1 MSKALYH
8 VPQPG
13 EKIRFKEISGL
24 YTTEI
29 VKSWDVKH
37 GVLTTCEGD
46 RYRIENRWTIKLV
59 APAPTATPKPIKADA
74 PDPGK
79 SAHRRPSV
87 GDWVEVTR
95 LEPGDIVK
103 VGDVVKI
110 IGDDHDQA
118 PYHIAGNNEYCL
130 RESQVKLTDKR
141 PTDAPAPVVD
151 APEPRPRTEEHLF
164 RDTTA
169 TIDLSALAKERG
181 NIEFV
186 PATAPYTTTLPT
198 SFVSEV
204 ARAQAIADAE
214 AEGKKWHE
222 GSLAKYEE
230 FAHKIA
236 ALIKEQNAVAVEDAN
251 AQQDHENRLE
261 YLRSLRVRQDR

>member
-59 APAPTATPKPIKADA
+59 APAPTATPKP
-74 PDPGK
+74 
-79 SAHRRPSV
+79 
-87 GDWVEVTR
+87 
-95 LEPGDIVK
+95 VK
-103 VGDVVKI
+103 V
-110 IGDDHDQA
+110 
-118 PYHIAGNNEYCL
+118 
-130 RESQVKLTDKR
+130 
-141 PTDAPAPVVD
+141 DAPAPVAD

-198 SFVSEV
+198 SFASEV
-204 ARAQAIADAE
+204 ERAQAIADAE
-214 AEGKKWHE
+214 AEETKRHE
-222 GSLAKYEE
+222 GSLEKYEE
-230 FAHKIA
+230 LAHKIA
-236 ALIKEQNAVAVEDAN
+236 ALIKEQSAVAVEDAN

>member
-59 APAPTATPKPIKADA
+59 APAPTATPKPVKVDA

-79 SAHRRPSV
+79 SAHRRPTV
-87 GDWVEVTR
+87 GDWVEIKNHPLSTG
-95 LEPGDIVK
+95 L
-103 VGDVVKI
+103 VGKI
-110 IGDDHDQA
+110 DEDDHQGA
-118 PYHIAGNNEYCL
+118 PYLVRFHHGRRL
-130 RESQVKLTDKR
+130 WFRENQVKLTDKR

-151 APEPRPRTEEHLF
+151 VPEPRPRTEEHLF
-164 RDTTA
+164 RETAYATTY
-169 TIDLSALAKERG
+169 
-181 NIEFV
+181 
-186 PATAPYTTTLPT
+186 TAILPT
-198 SFVSEV
+198 SFASEV

-230 FAHKIA
+230 LAHKIA
-236 ALIKEQNAVAVEDAN
+236 VLIKEQSAVAVEDAN